1 MALFEIV
8 DEITRKQFEKTETGD
23 NRMQGVVVGQVSK
36 NYDKDMPGRVCV
48 QIVSRDTQA
57 NELLWARVAMP
68 SSGEKWGHYFLPE
81 VGDEVLVAFEQGNI
95 ERPYIIGCIPK
106 LSDQFLK
113 KSVDEKN
120 QIKRIVTRHGST
132 VFFEDNADDQNG
144 GKDKI
149 RIITAGE
156 EHKIEFDNE
165 KDFIL
170 ISDKSGKNKIHMK
183 TKEGSGNIEIHTEKK
198 LFIKV
203 GDNIKLTLNGSNGT
217 VELSA
222 TKVVVKASDSVKLQA
237 NGRMDVAGGSTTVKG
252 NSTTKVESSGPVTV
266 SGMPIKLG

>member
-120 QIKRIVTRHGST
+120 QIKLAGHWCGDLGYPASTQLPDGS
-132 VFFEDNADDQNG
+132 
-144 GKDKI
+144 
-149 RIITAGE
+149 IITVYYQADEMGE
-156 EHKIEFDNE
+156 PPS
-165 KDFIL
+165 L
-170 ISDKSGKNKIHMK
+170 M
-183 TKEGSGNIEIHTEKK
+183 
-198 LFIKV
+198 
-203 GDNIKLTLNGSNGT
+203 
-217 VELSA
+217 A
-222 TKVVVKASDSVKLQA
+222 TKWRLLK
-237 NGRMDVAGGSTTVKG
+237 
-252 NSTTKVESSGPVTV
+252 
-266 SGMPIKLG
+266 